1 MNTNFWGPD
10 GWALMHAIANNCR
23 ENNAAEQ
30 EVKDF
35 FRVIQYLLPCKY
47 CRKSLSEFY
56 KSRPIDTTNRSK
68 LTKWLY
74 CIHADVNKKLRNQ
87 GQRVKKELRNQGQR
101 VNKKLR
107 NQGQRVKNEP
117 SLTKTREN
125 TYNNSPYLGRRFLGS
140 IVYNYPTK
148 GGSKVYKKRLKLLWM
163 TVLPVIY
170 PKRGMRTKI
179 IAHVKRNPLTDSILQ
194 SRRGFSK
201 WFSKTPLSF
210 QSHRRENQYFEQYRA
225 KCFNNTCL

>member
-74 CIHADVNKKLRNQ
+74 CIHAD
-87 GQRVKKELRNQGQR
+87 